1 MNVGDKG
8 HVAPETQTIPQM
20 HLLLH
25 VLNLETSSFFDALA
39 LLFPVLVS
47 FISAFGRVR
56 VTSFLCMLVRT

>member
-25 VLNLETSSFFDALA
+25 VLNLETSSFFDAL
-39 LLFPVLVS
+39 LFPVLGS
-47 FISAFGRVR
+47 FISVCLAQ
-56 VTSFLCMLVRT
+56 

>member
-47 FISAFGRVR
+47 FISVCLAQ
-56 VTSFLCMLVRT
+56 